1 MVVSDMTIVSL
12 KPSTITTNVTE
23 DRDDNDAVLP
33 VSHNY
38 QLCDYD
44 QLPDWLQDNDYLR
57 SGHRPALKS
66 VPVCLRSAFRLH
78 SETGNIWTHALPA
91 LWFALMF
98 AINGTTV
105 HPNQQPVDNLLIGLY
120 YTGAIVCLSLS
131 AMFHTLCCHSRP
143 VSKLCQKLDYM
154 GISIQMLFSMIP
166 ALYYI
171 FYGQPGA
178 QLTYILAGICMCTVS
193 TGLSVWDKFGEPDYR
208 PFRTVVFM
216 GYGLSNLIPIVHW
229 LIQMDSRLLVSFLL
243 VITQGSLYTLGS
255 LIYVCRLPERYVRAG
270 RCDYLGQSHQ
280 LFHLMIALA
289 LYVHL
294 CGISSLVNI
303 RLNSN

>member
-1 MVVSDMTIVSL
+1 MLTQRCPQSTGCLLLDSMDETVDSNKIITEERDIIVTSM
-12 KPSTITTNVTE
+12 
-23 DRDDNDAVLP
+23 DD
-33 VSHNY
+33 NY
-38 QLCDYD
+38 QLCDYS

-57 SGHRPALKS
+57 SGHRPVLKS
-66 VPVCLRSAFRLH
+66 LTVCLRSAFRLH
-78 SETGNIWTHALPA
+78 SETGNIWTHALSA
-91 LWFALMF
+91 VWFALMF

-105 HPNQQPVDNLLIGLY
+105 HPNQQPIDNLLIGLY

-154 GISIQMLFSMIP
+154 GISIQIICSMIP

-178 QLTYILAGICMCTVS
+178 QLTYILAGIVLFTLS

-216 GYGLSNLIPIVHW
+216 CYGLSNLIPIVHW
-229 LIQMDSRLLVSFLL
+229 LLVMDSRRQLVPFLL
-243 VITQGSLYTLGS
+243 IVAQGSLYTLGS
-255 LIYVCRLPERYVRAG
+255 LIYVCRLPERYLPRG

-280 LFHLMIALA
+280 LFHLLVALA
-289 LYVHL
+289 VYVHL
-294 CGISSLVNI
+294 CD
-303 RLNSN
+303 